1 MSSWTCDRILA
12 PENQWQASNIARYC
26 NPAHDAL
33 LATMQDP
40 AALDRCAD
48 PARTMSD
55 MLLRDHVILP
65 LVDRGRVSAGAIQSM
80 RLVTAWRALVPCVT
94 ALGDGL
100 HDALDPRSRTLRG
113 RKRFSPARW
122 HLRVSCAIRHRQAA
136 WRDTSTR

>member
-33 LATMQDP
+33 LATMQDR
-40 AALDRCAD
+40 AALNRSA
-48 PARTMSD
+48 
-55 MLLRDHVILP
+55 
-65 LVDRGRVSAGAIQSM
+65 AGAIQSM
-80 RLVTAWRALVPCVT
+80 HLVTAWRVLMPCVT

-122 HLRVSCAIRHRQAA
+122 HRRISCAIRHRQAA